1 MEKQQAEVESY
12 SWRVVRELLA
22 GIGWGLLG
30 FLLVPLAVCPPFVD
44 WLRTSAMGD
53 ASPAHDLLTGSLRAY
68 WGVVLVYSVRRRK
81 SWRISWRMNL
91 YPSPTSAAPARTG
104 GGRS

>member
-68 WGVVLVYSVRRRK
+68 WGVVLVYSVGAALQDRK
-81 SWRISWRMNL
+81 STRLNSSHIH
-91 YPSPTSAAPARTG
+91 
-104 GGRS
+104 